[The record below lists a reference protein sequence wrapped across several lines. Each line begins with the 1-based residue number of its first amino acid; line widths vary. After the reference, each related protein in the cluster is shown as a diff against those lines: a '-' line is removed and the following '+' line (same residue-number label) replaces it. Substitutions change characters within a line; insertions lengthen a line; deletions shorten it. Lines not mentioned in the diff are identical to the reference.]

1 VLHESTPRATRAGP
15 VLEGLANGDHE
26 NLRAGG
32 RVTAKRLWYSGA
44 MMTRWLS
51 IPVVVAL
58 VGCAAPGRLNVVLGA
73 EQLERELTKSFP
85 VKREA
90 SVLFMEL
97 ADPKVQLQSGSEKV
111 GLTLRASVGVAVLR
125 LEGLLTVRGKLRYQS
140 DEGLF
145 FLDAPEVVSF
155 EVPGLPAA
163 NQPQVFGL
171 VSDVTQTFLPT
182 VPIHRV
188 EKNSS
193 ARMLLKS
200 VKVEDG
206 RLIAE
211 LGL

>member
-1 VLHESTPRATRAGP
+1 
-15 VLEGLANGDHE
+15 
-26 NLRAGG
+26 
-32 RVTAKRLWYSGA
+32 
-44 MMTRWLS
+44 MRWL
-51 IPVVVAL
+51 VVMTCLSWAA
-58 VGCAAPGRLNVVLGA
+58 CAAPGRLNVVLGA

-97 ADPKVQLQSGSEKV
+97 AEPKVLLQSGSDKV

-125 LEGLLTVRGKLRYQS
+125 LEGLVTVRGKLRYDS
-140 DEGLF
+140 DAGLF

-163 NQPQVFGL
+163 NQQQVFGL
-171 VSDVTQTFLPT
+171 VSEVTQVFLPT

-193 ARMLLKS
+193 AKMLLKS
-200 VKVEDG
+200 VRVEDG